1 VAVDQTTAKT
11 LMPITRT
18 LPLSRGQR
26 MAKTSDLPHARIG
39 GHQLCLKKR
48 QSRSM
53 GVDNLYAAS
62 RRKSIRR
69 YNNHWLS
76 APAQQC
82 LVGPD
87 HEAAQNPGTES
98 CYDVEVTTGLQR
110 FKQISCLTIASLK
123 ANPNFELNLAAV
135 EQEDSGQELQS
146 ASLSNECQ
154 DAS

>member
-1 VAVDQTTAKT
+1 
-11 LMPITRT
+11 
-18 LPLSRGQR
+18 
-26 MAKTSDLPHARIG
+26 
-39 GHQLCLKKR
+39 
-48 QSRSM
+48 M

-123 ANPNFELNLAAV
+123 ANPNFELNLTAV

>member
-1 VAVDQTTAKT
+1 
-11 LMPITRT
+11 M
-18 LPLSRGQR
+18 
-26 MAKTSDLPHARIG
+26 
-39 GHQLCLKKR
+39 
-48 QSRSM
+48 SM

-62 RRKSIRR
+62 RRKVSGDTTITG
-69 YNNHWLS
+69 YPLLLNS
-76 APAQQC
+76 A

-87 HEAAQNPGTES
+87 HEAAQNPGTER

-123 ANPNFELNLAAV
+123 ANPNFEPNLAAV